1 MSLYY
6 VYMKWYRPSMEL
18 TNWAGRQLLTCESR
32 YAADEFFRELQTV
45 SGAQGR
51 RFTLLERVTPQFWRY
66 DTEAGPETAIID
78 TLRFNAISDA
88 SKGAI
93 MVTHLWNTA
102 DRNWVIAPSVPG
114 PDWVFNRSY
123 FIRNIR
129 QPELYWFYPGS
140 GRILASRTQKTKFHI
155 ASQATLPSKSPIIR
169 SDSMI
174 ISIASNSDGSRS
186 TSNYVNTSDNKLRV
200 TSDITDFRFDSL
212 LQMFGTTWEN
222 NAAGALHEYITWSSG
237 GGLDGW
243 ELC

>member
-102 DRNWVIAPSVPG
+102 DRNWVIARPSQVLIG
-114 PDWVFNRSY
+114 YSIV
-123 FIRNIR
+123 
-129 QPELYWFYPGS
+129 
-140 GRILASRTQKTKFHI
+140 RISFVI
-155 ASQATLPSKSPIIR
+155 Y
-169 SDSMI
+169 
-174 ISIASNSDGSRS
+174 GSRS
-186 TSNYVNTSDNKLRV
+186 YTGFIQDRGGSSHHVPKRQSSTSRV
-200 TSDITDFRFDSL
+200 RQHSRRNHPSYDPTV
-212 LQMFGTTWEN
+212 
-222 NAAGALHEYITWSSG
+222 
-237 GGLDGW
+237 
-243 ELC
+243 